1 MTEKENLTLYG
12 LTRYPSYTDKEMS
25 NKLGLKH
32 STVTSIR
39 HRLKENGY
47 YRTQRIPMLQNMG
60 CEILVVI
67 YTNFSPLIPLEE
79 RVKITGKTIEVFD
92 EIFYS
97 VGEQDKGFSISMS
110 SDISTIGRIN
120 DIRTQT
126 FGSRGLMEDQYPNLV
141 VFPID
146 ISKVYRFF
154 DFSTLL
160 RSNFK
165 IEAPEDEIP
174 LEEDHWKRNEISFS
188 NTEKKVYFQLINN
201 PESSDSEVADLMG
214 ISRHTVS
221 KLRREFEQD
230 NLIRKINIP
239 DLGKLSFDIMAFYH
253 IKFDPRNPP
262 DMEKDEAKALMGSSN
277 IFTFCRRFELIMLCA
292 YFDYDSYK
300 MDRTRVLQ
308 ILKENRWIADHP
320 MIRTYSLK
328 KMIVIKDFKF
338 VPLTKK
344 IIGYIEE

>member
-1 MTEKENLTLYG
+1 MTDKEKMTLYG
-12 LTRYPSYTDKEMS
+12 LTRYPFFTDKDLS

-47 YRTQRIPMLQNMG
+47 YRTQRIPMLQGMG
-60 CEILVVI
+60 CEMLVVI

-97 VGEQDKGFSISMS
+97 VGEQDKGFSLSLS

-126 FGSRGLMEDQYPNLV
+126 FGSRGLMEDQYPNMV
-141 VFPID
+141 VFPFD

-154 DFSTLL
+154 DFSQLL
-160 RSNFK
+160 RSNID
-165 IEAPEDEIP
+165 IEISEEELIK
-174 LEEDHWKRNEISFS
+174 EEDLWNRSNVTFS
-188 NTEKKVYFQLINN
+188 NTEKRVFFMLIKN
-201 PESSDSEVADLMG
+201 PESSDYEVAEQMG

-221 KLRREFEQD
+221 KLRKEFERS
-230 NLIRKINIP
+230 NLIRKINLPNLIK
-239 DLGKLSFDIMAFYH
+239 LGYDILAFFH

-262 DMEKDEAKALMGSSN
+262 DMDNDEIKVLMGSSN
-277 IFTFCRRFELIMLCA
+277 IFTFSRRFELIMMSA
-292 YFDYDSYK
+292 YYDYDSYK

-308 ILKENRWIADHP
+308 VLKENKWIADHP
-320 MIRTYSLK
+320 MIRTYSLN

-338 VPLTKK
+338 VPLTKNV
-344 IIGYIEE
+344 IGLEE